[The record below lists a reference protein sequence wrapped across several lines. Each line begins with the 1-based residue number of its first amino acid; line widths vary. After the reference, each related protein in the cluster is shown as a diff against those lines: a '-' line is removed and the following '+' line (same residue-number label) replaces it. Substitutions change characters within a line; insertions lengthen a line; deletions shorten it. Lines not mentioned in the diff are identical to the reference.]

1 MKKPNISLFTI
12 LTILAACLAAMG
24 VIVCTSSKS
33 PSEGD
38 QTFDGDQAE
47 IQVIGRLTGISPVTP
62 WGVVVES
69 PAATLDTVSYNDDPS
84 LCPDE
89 TGGGVSANITPTAY
103 TVALK
108 RMTLLGDTSMG
119 TVDYELFS
127 TGSADS
133 AYVADFVT
141 DTTFFASDTLPLAG
155 TYTGVE
161 IEVFYIEM
169 ELPLIVPAI
178 SDTEAVYSTRGYF
191 DSVGNIFP
199 RDVTF
204 FSDTTECWVNRKLDD
219 PDPFG
224 LISVTNSHPD
234 QVLDLWADE
243 NFWGR
248 YPITISSADTS
259 LGTDFTFNM
268 AGGGGTLVIPDSLS
282 GSYIISFEFDVTDR
296 FTFWEYLETLDLTDA
311 DGIFT
316 VGYDCGYR
324 ILFPNVE
331 ISFTE
336 EE

>member
-1 MKKPNISLFTI
+1 MKKTNFFLFAA
-12 LTILAACLAAMG
+12 LALLVGCLAVTG
-24 VIVCTSSKS
+24 IIVCSSSKS
-33 PSEGD
+33 PSGGD
-38 QTFDGDQAE
+38 QTGDQTE
-47 IQVIGRLTGISPVTP
+47 FQVIGRLTGLLPAPS
-62 WGVVVES
+62 WAVVQS
-69 PAATLDTVSYNDDPS
+69 PATTPDMVPYNDDPS

-89 TGGGVSANITPTAY
+89 TGGGVSANITPSAY

-108 RMTLLGDTSMG
+108 RMTLLGDTSVG
-119 TVDYELFS
+119 TADYELFS

-141 DTTFFASDTLPLAG
+141 DTTFFTSETLPPAG
-155 TYTGVE
+155 TYKGVE

-169 ELPLIVPAI
+169 ELPMIVPAI
-178 SDTEAVYSTRGYF
+178 SDTETVYVTRGYF
-191 DSVGNIFP
+191 DTVGNVYP
-199 RDVTF
+199 RDVTI

-224 LISVTNSHPD
+224 LIPVTNSHPF

-248 YPITISSADTS
+248 YPITISTADTS

-268 AGGGGTLVIPDSLS
+268 AGSGGTLVIPDSLS
-282 GSYIISFEFDVTDR
+282 GSYVVSFEFDVTNR
-296 FTFWEYLETLDLTDA
+296 FTYWEYLETLETSDA

-331 ISFTE
+331 ILFTE

>member
-1 MKKPNISLFTI
+1 MKKHNVSLFTAVA
-12 LTILAACLAAMG
+12 LLAACLTATV
-24 VIVCTSSKS
+24 VIVCSSSES
-33 PSEGD
+33 PSGGD
-38 QTFDGDQAE
+38 QTSDSYQTE
-47 IQVIGRLTGISPVTP
+47 IQVIGRLTGISQLTP
-62 WGVVVES
+62 WGAVVRS
-69 PAATLDTVSYNDDPS
+69 PAAASGIIPYNDDPS

-89 TGGGVSANITPTAY
+89 TGGGVSANITPSAY

-108 RMTLLGDTSMG
+108 RMTLLGDTLMG
-119 TVDYELFS
+119 TADYELFS
-127 TGSADS
+127 TGSVDS

-141 DTTFFASDTLPLAG
+141 DTTFFASDTLPPAG

-169 ELPLIVPAI
+169 ELPMIVPAI
-178 SDTEAVYSTRGYF
+178 IDTELVYSTRGYF

-199 RDVTF
+199 RDVTI
-204 FSDTTECWVNRKLDD
+204 FSDTTENWVNRKLDD
-219 PDPFG
+219 PNPFG
-224 LISVTNSHPD
+224 LVPVTNSHPD

-259 LGTDFTFNM
+259 LGTNFTFNM
-268 AGGGGTLVIPDSLS
+268 AGGEGILVIPDSLS
-282 GSYIISFEFDVTDR
+282 GSYIVSFEFDITDR
-296 FTFWEYLETLDLTDA
+296 FTFWEYLETLDSADA
-311 DGIFT
+311 DGKFT